1 MPGVSSTPTLCTG
14 ACPSS
19 TPTASPSP
27 ASAAVTKLARYTIDP
42 KKIFV
47 AGISSGGF
55 GAVQMHVAHSTVF
68 KGAAVYA
75 GGVYWCAQG
84 ATSAQ
89 ALVSCGGETVSTGTG
104 SRGSALY
111 ESTLSLSETYLD
123 LQSSMGT
130 IDNESNIK
138 NAPVYLWSGTNDE
151 VVNPKEMADL
161 DTEYLH
167 YGANVHFDS
176 TYPADH
182 GWESPD
188 GELACGTLGTPYML
202 SCPSATGTGAYDSV
216 QTWLQMFLGTL
227 QPRNG
232 GALAGKVLSF
242 DQTEFGAN
250 AASLSLANTGSV
262 FVPKDCAQG
271 KTCGFILAEHGCLQ
285 EASLVGTKWVDEAG
299 IDEWADTNDLVVLY
313 PDTVAD
319 AAGSGFVLN
328 PNGCFDWWGYSNGE
342 DVNYSLKNGAQMS
355 AILRHGAA
363 CDGRGSV
370 AETQSH
376 VRTRDV

>member
-1 MPGVSSTPTLCTG
+1 MSAAPTARAT
-14 ACPSS
+14 ASAA
-19 TPTASPSP
+19 PTASAS
-27 ASAAVTKLARYTIDP
+27 ASAATTKLQRYTIDP
-42 KKIFV
+42 KRIFV

-55 GAVQMHVAHSTVF
+55 GAVQMHVAHSSVF
-68 KGAAVYA
+68 KGAAIYA

-84 ATSAQ
+84 ATAAQ

-111 ESTLSLSETYLD
+111 ESTLPLSEAYLD
-123 LQSSMGT
+123 VQSSLGT
-130 IDNESNIK
+130 IDDESHLK

-167 YGANVHFDS
+167 YGANVKFDS

-188 GELACGTLGTPYML
+188 GELPCGMLGTPYML
-202 SCPSATGTGAYDSV
+202 ACQNLAGGGTYDSV
-216 QTWLQMFLGTL
+216 QTWLHMFLGSL

-232 GALAGKVLSF
+232 GALGGTLLSF
-242 DQTEFGAN
+242 DQTEFGAD
-250 AASLSLANTGSV
+250 ATKLSMANTGSV

-271 KTCGFILAEHGCLQ
+271 KICGFILAEHGCLQ
-285 EASLVGTKWVDEAG
+285 YAGLVGSKWVDEAG

-313 PDTVAD
+313 PDTVAEP
-319 AAGSGFVLN
+319 AGSAVALN

-342 DVNYSLKNGAQMS
+342 DVNYALKTGAQMTVLYS
-355 AILRHGAA
+355 M
-363 CDGRGSV
+363 
-370 AETQSH
+370 
-376 VRTRDV
+376 VRRVTGVGP